1 MKKVRVLIADD
12 NLLVLRFLSNLLSD
26 DFCVVGTVSDG
37 RALLA
42 AAMELHPQII
52 ITDIDMPTM
61 NGLDAV
67 RQIEA
72 LLPDIKVIFLTSHE
86 EPEYVAAAF
95 SAGAS
100 AFLIKNGVSNL
111 HGRIRAIIRDLQAA
125 PAKQFLRGSVAN
137 QDGRVL
143 IERGIA

>member
-1 MKKVRVLIADD
+1 MRKVRVLIADD
-12 NLLVLRFLSNLLSD
+12 DMQVLRFLSNLLSD

-37 RALLA
+37 KALVA

-72 LLPDIKVIFLTSHE
+72 LLPEIKVIFLTSRE

-125 PAKQFLRGSVAN
+125 PSKQFLRESIAN
-137 QDGRVL
+137 QDDRLL

>member
-12 NLLVLRFLSNLLSD
+12 DMQVLRFLSNLLSD

-37 RALLA
+37 RALVA
-42 AAMELHPQII
+42 AAMELHPHII

-72 LLPDIKVIFLTSHE
+72 LLPEIKVIFLTSRE

-111 HGRIRAIIRDLQAA
+111 HGRIRAIIRNLQAA
-125 PAKQFLRGSVAN
+125 PSKQFLREPIAN
-137 QDGRVL
+137 QDDRLL

>member
-12 NLLVLRFLSNLLSD
+12 DVQVLRFLSNLLSD

-42 AAMELHPQII
+42 AAMELHPQFI
-52 ITDIDMPTM
+52 ITDIDMPTI

-72 LLPDIKVIFLTSHE
+72 LLPDIKVIFLTTHE

-100 AFLIKNGVSNL
+100 AFLIKSGVSNL

-125 PAKQFLRGSVAN
+125 PAKQFFRGSVAN